1 MCVRVHETTENLIW
15 SCSLTAAGLCA
26 DDHGSESMP
35 MSVIC
40 GAAESHKDEVG
51 CAPAEGYVDMDALH

>member
-1 MCVRVHETTENLIW
+1 
-15 SCSLTAAGLCA
+15 
-26 DDHGSESMP
+26 MP